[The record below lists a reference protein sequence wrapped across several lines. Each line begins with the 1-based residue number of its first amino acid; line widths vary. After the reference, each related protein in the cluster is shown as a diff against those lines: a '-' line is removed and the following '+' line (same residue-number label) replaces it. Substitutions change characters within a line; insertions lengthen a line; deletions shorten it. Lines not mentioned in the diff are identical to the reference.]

1 MSMNT
6 VQQKNK
12 RKKKDK
18 TQEQKVTLPQNYKHL
33 IGKRTR
39 DEK

>member
-12 RKKKDK
+12 RKKKDY
-18 TQEQKVTLPQNYKHL
+18 TQERYVTLPQNYKHL
-33 IGKRTR
+33 IGKRKR
-39 DEK
+39 D